1 MVANFSKVVQGVRKR
16 EVVENKYCV
25 VVIGGVV
32 LLGAVKPSGHSIP
45 RYCSCFWQ
53 YADQ

>member
-25 VVIGGVV
+25 VIGCIV
-32 LLGAVKPSGHSIP
+32 LLGAVESGGHSIP
-45 RYCSCFWQ
+45 RYCGCFWQ